1 MRQNY
6 LGSPRWSQCSHNFL
20 KRGWLR
26 VRVRDVTMGAEV
38 RERECDDAMLLALT
52 VKEGITSQE
61 MWNSLRK
68 REMVKGI
75 LHWSL
80 QEECSSVNTWILV
93 S

>member
-1 MRQNY
+1 
-6 LGSPRWSQCSHNFL
+6 
-20 KRGWLR
+20 
-26 VRVRDVTMGAEV
+26 MGAEV